1 MTGINNVQ
9 HNDTFA
15 FIFDMDGVL
24 VDNMHMHARS
34 WVELFQDYG
43 LEGLDP
49 DRYLRETAGMKG
61 LDVLR
66 HFLDKDITPEK
77 AEQLTELKDFLYRF
91 MYRDEIRPIE
101 GLEAFLDRAESM
113 KIKLGVGTGAGAR
126 NIEYTLGIPGLKNRF
141 NAVVGSHQVRY
152 GKPHPDI
159 FLRVAELLET
169 EPSRCIV
176 FEDALPGL
184 EAAYAAGMK
193 SIALATTNPAEI
205 MRDRPGVMAVIDD
218 FTAISPEK
226 ILEKSC
232 IAQPSAS

>member
-1 MTGINNVQ
+1 MQ
-9 HNDTFA
+9 QKDTFA

-24 VDNMHMHARS
+24 VNNMQMHARS
-34 WVELFQDYG
+34 WVELFHDYG

-61 LDVLR
+61 FDVLR

-77 AEQLTELKDFLYRF
+77 AERLTELKDFLYRF
-91 MYRDEIRPIE
+91 MYRSEIRPIE
-101 GLEAFLDRAESM
+101 GLEMFLDKAALLN
-113 KIKLGVGTGAGAR
+113 IKLGVGTGAGAR
-126 NIEYTLGIPGLKNRF
+126 NIDYTLDIPGLKNRF
-141 NAVVGSHQVRY
+141 GAVVGSHQVRQ

-159 FLRVAELLET
+159 FLRVAELLDT

-184 EAAYAAGMK
+184 EAANAAGMK

-205 MRDRPGVMAVIDD
+205 MQDLPGVMAVIDD
-218 FTAISPEK
+218 FTSLTPEK
-226 ILEKSC
+226 ILEKFC
-232 IAQPSAS
+232 ETQPSES

>member
-1 MTGINNVQ
+1 MNSNEPY
-9 HNDTFA
+9 A

-24 VDNMHMHARS
+24 VDNMQMHARS
-34 WVELFQDYG
+34 WVELFRDYG

-66 HFLDKDITPEK
+66 HFLDKNITPQK
-77 AEQLTELKDFLYRF
+77 AETLTELKDFLYRF
-91 MYRDEIRPIE
+91 MYRSEIRPIG
-101 GLEAFLDRAESM
+101 GLERFLDKAAAMGIR
-113 KIKLGVGTGAGAR
+113 LGVGTGATAR
-126 NIEYTLGIPGLKNRF
+126 NIEYTLGIPGLRDRF
-141 NAVVGSHQVRY
+141 QAVVGSHQVKE

-169 EPSRCIV
+169 DPERCIV

-184 EAAYAAGMK
+184 EAARAAGMK

-205 MRDRPGVMAVIDD
+205 MNNLPGVITVTDD
-218 FTAISPEK
+218 FTPLHPEE
-226 ILEKSC
+226 ILENAFM
-232 IAQPSAS
+232 AQPSAT